1 MLLLCL
7 VTGDTVDTGD
17 TGAGGDQVPGLRP
30 GPDMNMEEPPPR
42 ISHE

>member
-7 VTGDTVDTGD
+7 VTGDTGAVDTD
-17 TGAGGDQVPGLRP
+17 GDQVPGLRP
-30 GPDMNMEEPPPR
+30 GPDMNMEEPPPG